1 LTRGLFEYIFIG
13 LLVSIGV
20 AVVVVF
26 LLSKVYRRATKEQ
39 AFVRTGQGGQRVVI
53 DGGAFVIPILHEV
66 TPVSLGVVRIP
77 IARVRDQ
84 AVSTRDRMRIDI
96 EAEFFVRVIQERSAV
111 AAAASTLGRRTVD
124 HAQLA
129 DLLSGKFVGAIR
141 SSASEMTLDEIHEKR
156 SELIDRVAARA
167 ASALAQNGL
176 ELEAVAITDLDQTSL
191 EHFDPA
197 NRFDAEGMTQLI
209 EAIETRRQLRNDI
222 EQTTMLAIRTRNLEV
237 EKETLRLDE
246 ASESARL
253 AQEQALERQRAG
265 QRMEI
270 ARTRIEQE
278 AQAEAARIQSEQALR
293 ERDIV
298 RQKVLES
305 AEIRAREEVEL
316 ARLSYEK
323 ALEKSR
329 VAREGEIRQLQI
341 HQAHEIDASEIAANE
356 DLERARIVSQRQLRE
371 ARVIADVEMV
381 EREISRDKQ
390 AELARI
396 MSGSMVESTRLE
408 QEKAIETAR
417 LLRDRTIRAEEIVH
431 REAVE
436 RAEIA
441 SREGIEGAR
450 IAMER
455 ALDEA
460 RIRRD
465 GELQR
470 LELDRQRALE
480 LVRIENQIVLLVQ
493 QSSES
498 EAKARSEASR
508 ARAVEAEEGVN
519 SVRETVIAKRIAEV
533 DRLIARKQADTAM
546 IAAEA
551 DRLAA
556 DVAAH
561 ARRLLNEAENC
572 LSEDARAT
580 RLREK
585 MVDRL
590 EGIVRES
597 VRPLERIEGIKI
609 VQVNGLAGPGG
620 GGARSPTDEV
630 IESALRYRAQA
641 PLIDQMMKDIGVQ
654 NANVAGMGDMFR
666 SARDAQELAKEARKT
681 ADDHV
686 AKP

>member
-1 LTRGLFEYIFIG
+1 MVPRIVEYIVIG
-13 LLVSIGV
+13 LIVS
-20 AVVVVF
+20 AVVAAAVV
-26 LLSKVYRRATKEQ
+26 LLYGKVYRRATKET

-53 DGGAFVIPILHEV
+53 DGGAFVIPFLHEV
-66 TPVSLGVVRIP
+66 TPVSLNVVRIP

-96 EAEFFVRVIQERSAV
+96 EAEFFVRVIQERAAV
-111 AAAASTLGRRTVD
+111 AAAASTLGSRTVE

-129 DLLSGKFVGAIR
+129 DLLSGKFIGALR

-156 SELIDRVAARA
+156 SELIDRVAQRA
-167 ASALAQNGL
+167 ADALAQNGL

-209 EAIETRRQLRNDI
+209 EAIESRRQLRNDI
-222 EQTTMLAIRTRNLEV
+222 EQTAMLAIRTRNLEV
-237 EKETLRLDE
+237 ERETLRLEE

-270 ARTRIEQE
+270 ARNRIEQE
-278 AQAEAARIQSEQALR
+278 MQAEAKRIESEQALR
-293 ERDIV
+293 EREIV
-298 RQKVLES
+298 RQRVLES
-305 AEIRAREEVEL
+305 SEIRAREEVEL
-316 ARLSYEK
+316 ARLAYEK

-329 VAREGEIRQLQI
+329 VAREAELRQQQI
-341 HQAHEIDASEIAANE
+341 HQTHETAASELAANE
-356 DLERARIVSQRQLRE
+356 DIERARIVSQRQLRE
-371 ARVIADVEMV
+371 ARIIAEEEMLA
-381 EREISRDKQ
+381 REIERDRQ
-390 AELARI
+390 TEVARI
-396 MSGSMVESTRLE
+396 MSGSTVEATRLA

-417 LLRDRTIRAEEIVH
+417 LLRDRTIRTEEIGH

-441 SREGIEGAR
+441 SREEVEGSR

-460 RIRRD
+460 RIRKD
-465 GELQR
+465 GELRR

-480 LVRIENQIVLLVQ
+480 LVKIESQIALLGE
-493 QSSES
+493 QSNEA
-498 EAKARSEASR
+498 EAKARSEAAR
-508 ARAVEAEEGVN
+508 ARAVEAEEAVN
-519 SVRETVIAKRIAEV
+519 SVRETVIARRIAEI
-533 DRLIARKQADTAM
+533 DMLIAQKQADTAVITAQADRM
-546 IAAEA
+546 AAE
-551 DRLAA
+551 
-556 DVAAH
+556 VAAH

-572 LSEDARAT
+572 LSDDARSI

-585 MVDRL
+585 MIDRL

-609 VQVNGLAGPGG
+609 VQVNGLTGPNG

-641 PLIDQMMKDIGVQ
+641 PLIDQMMKEIGVQ
-654 NANVAGMGDMFR
+654 SSNVAGMGDLFR
-666 SARDAQELAKEARKT
+666 SARDAQDLAKEELKATAKT
-681 ADDHV
+681 V